1 MYYHYYE
8 YPHDWHF
15 VKRHYGV
22 RTDQYKLIHFYED
35 IDEWEFYDLKVD
47 PNEINNIFC
56 NPAYAEIIENSRQQL
71 LELRQE
77 VGDTNS
83 VMTK

>member
-1 MYYHYYE
+1 MISNQI
-8 YPHDWHF
+8 F
-15 VKRHYGV
+15 
-22 RTDQYKLIHFYED
+22 D
-35 IDEWEFYDLKVD
+35 IIN
-47 PNEINNIFC
+47 NEINNIFG

>member
-1 MYYHYYE
+1 M
-8 YPHDWHF
+8 
-15 VKRHYGV
+15 KRHYGV

-47 PNEINNIFC
+47 PNEINNIFG